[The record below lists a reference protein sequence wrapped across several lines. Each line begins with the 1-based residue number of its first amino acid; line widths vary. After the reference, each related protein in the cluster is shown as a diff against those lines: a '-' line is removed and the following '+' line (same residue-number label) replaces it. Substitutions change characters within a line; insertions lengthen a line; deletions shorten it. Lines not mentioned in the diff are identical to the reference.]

1 MTQENTN
8 NNSRLAFFEK
18 ELNLIKNENVKN
30 LTLKVLIEAP
40 QWFFTKPA
48 SSSGNFHPEYTR
60 GEGGLMM
67 HTKAVVYLLKEM
79 FRSQMYDIDEYHQDL
94 LLLSAIAHDTKKF
107 GNLEYGG
114 RTIKEHPELAATY
127 VEDINKA
134 YNFLDV
140 DSIDYIKRCI
150 TSHMGIWGNT
160 KPETI
165 DEQLLHLADLLAS
178 RKEVTIKIE

>member
-1 MTQENTN
+1 MKNENH
-8 NNSRLAFFEK
+8 NSRLAFFEK
-18 ELNLIKNENVKN
+18 ELNLIKNENVKK
-30 LTLKVLIEAP
+30 LASKVLIEAP

-60 GEGGLMM
+60 GDGGLML

-94 LLLSAIAHDTKKF
+94 MVLSAIAHDIKKF
-107 GNLEYGG
+107 GNLEYAGH
-114 RTIKEHPELAATY
+114 TIKEHPELAATY
-127 VEDINKA
+127 VENINKV

-150 TSHMGIWGNT
+150 TAHMGVWGNI
-160 KPETI
+160 KPETP
-165 DEQLLHLADLLAS
+165 DEKLLHLADLLAS
-178 RKEVTIKIE
+178 RKEINIKFE

>member
-1 MTQENTN
+1 MSITHNM
-8 NNSRLAFFEK
+8 RLDFFNK
-18 ELNLIKNENVKN
+18 ELSLIKNENVKK
-30 LTLKVLIEAP
+30 LTSKVLIEAP

-48 SSSGNFHPEYTR
+48 SSSGNFHPEYSR

-94 LLLSAIAHDTKKF
+94 LLLSAIAHDIKKF
-107 GNLEYGG
+107 GKLEYEGH
-114 RTIKEHPELAATY
+114 TIKDHPELAATY
-127 VEDINKA
+127 VENINNIYKI
-134 YNFLDV
+134 LDV

-150 TSHMGIWGNT
+150 TSHMGIWGNI

-165 DEQLLHLADLLAS
+165 DEKLLHLADLLAS
-178 RKEVTIKIE
+178 RKEIDIKFE